1 RRVSGAT
8 DALFLFSIIS
18 KTGLEK
24 SEDFSRPVLFL
35 ETYVTASF
43 ILDFYCVKIRY
54 QYQYQYNYQEK
65 WWHDG
70 QARTLCKSQ

>member
-1 RRVSGAT
+1 MVSA
-8 DALFLFSIIS
+8 
-18 KTGLEK
+18 
-24 SEDFSRPVLFL
+24 
-35 ETYVTASF
+35 F
-43 ILDFYCVKIRY
+43 ILGFYCVKIRYQYQY